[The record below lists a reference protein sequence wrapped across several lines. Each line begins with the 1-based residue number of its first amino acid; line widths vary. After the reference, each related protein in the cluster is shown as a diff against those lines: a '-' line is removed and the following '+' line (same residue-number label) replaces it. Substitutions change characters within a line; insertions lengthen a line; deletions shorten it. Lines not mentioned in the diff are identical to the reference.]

1 MRRDVP
7 PVVRDRAPR
16 IIDPSRGGSP
26 AHPEIVAYS
35 MGRASPRPLGLRM
48 PTKGRNLAGVTV
60 ALVTPVLDGEVDE
73 EGLRRLVE
81 WHIEQGTPILSPVGT
96 TGESPTLSH
105 EEHERV
111 IARVIDTVA
120 GRARV
125 MAGTGSNSTAEAI
138 RLTRFAARA
147 GADAALSVAPYYN
160 RPNQEGLYRH
170 FAAIAEATDLPIV
183 LYNIPARTG
192 RNVEP
197 ETVER
202 LARIGPIVA
211 VKEASGS
218 LDQVSELLARTDLT
232 ILSGDDSL
240 TLPML
245 SVGAE
250 GVVSVVGNLVPREVM
265 AMVEAYR
272 SGSVEEAR
280 RCHARLFPLGRDL
293 LGLAPNP
300 IPVKA
305 ALALLG
311 RCRDEVRLPLCPLD
325 ERGRGAVRDNLVRQ
339 GLLTMSP

>member
-1 MRRDVP
+1 
-7 PVVRDRAPR
+7 
-16 IIDPSRGGSP
+16 
-26 AHPEIVAYS
+26 
-35 MGRASPRPLGLRM
+35 
-48 PTKGRNLAGVTV
+48 
-60 ALVTPVLDGEVDE
+60 LVTPFRDGAVDA

-81 WHIEQGTPILSPVGT
+81 WHIEQGTPVLSPVGT

-111 IARVIDTVA
+111 IALVVETAA

-160 RPNQEGLYRH
+160 RPNQEGLFRH
-170 FAAIAEATDLPIV
+170 FAAIAEAVDIPIV

-202 LARIGPIVA
+202 LAKLGPIVA

-218 LDQVSELLARTDLT
+218 LDQVSELLDRTDLT

-250 GVVSVVGNLVPREVM
+250 GVVSVVGNLVPREVG
-265 AMVEAYR
+265 AMVEAFQGGR
-272 SGSVEEAR
+272 VVEAR
-280 RCHARLFPLGRDL
+280 RHHARLFPLSRDL

-300 IPVKA
+300 VPVKA
-305 ALALLG
+305 ALSLLG

-325 ERGRGAVRDNLVRQ
+325 DHGRGVVRRNLIRH
-339 GLLTMSP
+339 GLLTESA